1 MENTVLLDTV
11 RTNLDRLTKQTSTGE
26 LPLLAQL
33 EDAMFPSGESGGGG
47 RALRSRDALRRRSR
61 DGLVGPATTR

>member
-33 EDAMFPSGESGGGG
+33 EDAMLPSNQG
-47 RALRSRDALRRRSR
+47 RQEK
-61 DGLVGPATTR
+61 PEQN